1 MKTKKTR
8 KKNNYRQYNFA
19 SFHNNYEFDFKER
32 KRRTKKNT
40 DIIKNSQIN
49 IKRKI

>member
-19 SFHNNYEFDFKER
+19 SFHNNYEF
-32 KRRTKKNT
+32 TLKNEN
-40 DIIKNSQIN
+40 DGR
-49 IKRKI
+49 RKIQI